1 MLKYLIVLLDDTST
15 SYCHYEN
22 PKTEHKLISLQDL
35 RAAILLAMKEN
46 LMVQFVYPD
55 YKLPQKYEEIIETT
69 EHCKIMPV
77 ACCDGADIIIWD
89 YWENPEGRNIDRDKV
104 YVLRTKKEDFFSHY
118 EKVGKMLIHVA
129 RLNIILTD
137 VDTFTETDF
146 DKYKSVLAE
155 LAFQLKGFY
164 NEKTT
169 PQFNLLTD
177 RMLLDSMN
185 NCNAGWENITLAP
198 DGKFYVCPAFYLS
211 GEGYSIGDLDK
222 GLDIRNPQLYRL
234 SHAPLCR
241 HCDAYQ
247 CKRCIWLNRKMT
259 LEVNTPS
266 HEQCVTAHLERNA
279 SRDLLQ
285 EIRKSGRF
293 LQGRE
298 IMEIDYL
305 DPFDVRK
312 KY

>member
-55 YKLPQKYEEIIETT
+55 YKLPQEYEEIIEMTGY
-69 EHCKIMPV
+69 CKIMPV
-77 ACCDGADIIIWD
+77 ACCAGADIIVWD
-89 YWENPEGRNIDRDKV
+89 YWENPEGRNMDRDKV

-118 EKVGKMLIHVA
+118 EKVGKILIHVA

-137 VDTFTETDF
+137 VDTFTEADF

-222 GLDIRNPQLYRL
+222 GLDIRNPQLYCL

-285 EIRKSGRF
+285 ELRKSGCF

-298 IMEIDYL
+298 ITEIDYL

-312 KY
+312 KC